1 MQVQTFQQPFRQP
14 SKQASQ
20 PTKEEMN
27 KIFTLSNMHLP
38 TCFEWVI
45 KSWIQ
50 AAMSASTRYS
60 PIVVFAYLGLIRRH
74 LENEHLETDMTDDE
88 KENYLKEVKR
98 IQSCI
103 IDEMK
108 CKA

>member
-1 MQVQTFQQPFRQP
+1 MQVQTFQPSRQP
-14 SKQASQ
+14 TQ
-20 PTKEEMN
+20 PTKQEMD
-27 KIFTLSNMHLP
+27 KIFDLANINLP

-45 KSWIQ
+45 KCWIQ
-50 AAMSASTRYS
+50 AAMSAVTRYS

-74 LENEHLETDMTDDE
+74 LEDDLLETDMTYDE
-88 KENYLKEVKR
+88 KEHYLKEVKR